1 MHFVSNQSIPRS
13 LAKEIAPIAM
23 AGATLAVEK
32 FGLMTGI
39 VALGIIT
46 TTPARA
52 VPSPGPDAFGYSSTE
67 ISNSLRN
74 ISTTGTFISLDDD
87 EVSGAI
93 PLGFNFDFYG
103 TTYSQAYVSSNGFLT
118 FNLDSNSG
126 CCSGQLLPNS
136 SSNPSNLIAGFWN
149 DLNALQGNIR
159 YQTLGTAGSQQF
171 VVGFYDVQHYDDDY
185 NGLPVTFE
193 MILLEG
199 SNNIELQYGNAPNDG
214 SRVTIGITNNN
225 STDALTLV
233 NSDPSLDVG
242 ISNRGFLLTHPVTHP
257 VTHPAP
263 GPLPLFGAAAAF
275 GYSRKLRKR
284 IVRSKA
290 LAVDSAILP

>member
-1 MHFVSNQSIPRS
+1 MHFVSNQSIPCS
-13 LAKEIAPIAM
+13 LAKAIAPIAL

-67 ISNSLRN
+67 IANSLRN
-74 ISTTGTFISLDDD
+74 ISTTGTFISLADDH
-87 EVSGAI
+87 VSGAI

-118 FNLDSNSG
+118 FNSGSYNG
-126 CCSGQLLPNS
+126 CCSGPFLPYS
-136 SSNPSNLIAGFWN
+136 SSDPSNLIAGFWN
-149 DLNALQGNIR
+149 DLNNPQGNIR
-159 YQTLGTAGSQQF
+159 YQTTGTAGSQQF
-171 VVGFYDVQHYDDDY
+171 IVGFYDVPNFYD
-185 NGLPVTFE
+185 GPKVTFE
-193 MILLEG
+193 MILREG
-199 SNNIELQYGNAPNDG
+199 NNNIELQYGNAPNDG

-233 NSDPSLDVG
+233 NYDRSLDVG
-242 ISNRGFLLTHPVTHP
+242 ISNRGFLLTHPV
-257 VTHPAP
+257 P

-290 LAVDSAILP
+290 LPVDSAILP

>member
-13 LAKEIAPIAM
+13 LAKAIAPIAL

-52 VPSPGPDAFGYSSTE
+52 VPSPGPDAFGYYSTE

-74 ISTTGTFISLDDD
+74 ISTTGTFISLSDDR
-87 EVSGAI
+87 VSGAI

-103 TTYSQAYVSSNGFLT
+103 TTYSQAYVSSNGFLA
-118 FNLDSNSG
+118 FNSG
-126 CCSGQLLPNS
+126 SDDGCCEGQFLPNS

-149 DLNALQGNIR
+149 DLNVPQGNIR

-171 VVGFYDVQHYDDDY
+171 VVGFYDVQHYRY
-185 NGLPVTFE
+185 GLPVTFE
-193 MILLEG
+193 MILRERD
-199 SNNIELQYGNAPNDG
+199 NNIELQYGNAPKDG
-214 SRVTIGITNNN
+214 SNLTIGITNNN

-233 NSDPSLDVG
+233 NSVSSLDVG
-242 ISNRGFLLTHPVTHP
+242 ISNRGFLLTYHV
-257 VTHPAP
+257 P

-290 LAVDSAILP
+290 LPVDSAILP

>member
-1 MHFVSNQSIPRS
+1 MHFVSNQTIPRS
-13 LAKEIAPIAM
+13 FAKAIAPIAL

-67 ISNSLRN
+67 IPNSLRN

-87 EVSGAI
+87 QVSGAI

-118 FNLDSNSG
+118 FNLGSRSG
-126 CCSGQLLPNS
+126 CCRGQFLPNS

-149 DLNALQGNIR
+149 DLNIPQGNIR

-171 VVGFYDVQHYDDDY
+171 VVGFYDVQHYRD
-185 NGLPVTFE
+185 GLPVTFE

-199 SNNIELQYGNAPNDG
+199 SNNIELQYGSAPNDEDE
-214 SRVTIGITNNN
+214 SEVTIGITNNN

-242 ISNRGFLLTHPVTHP
+242 ISNRGFLLTHPV
-257 VTHPAP
+257 P

-290 LAVDSAILP
+290 LPVDSAILP